1 MADDPDEPCLRPQ
14 GRFIVCFRSLPS
26 QADFRSSA
34 VAPRRRPA
42 CGTASGAATCG
53 DPIIHNLLTDIPI
66 SLLAAACRTTQ
77 VAADGVEDRFISYRQ
92 LGWYRVFGHVSKKK
106 WDDLQDPNSGS
117 SPLKGYRP
125 HFTHR
130 STRLEAKPLAALAP
144 V

>member
-77 VAADGVEDRFISYRQ
+77 RTEWKTVLYRI
-92 LGWYRVFGHVSKKK
+92 GNWAGI
-106 WDDLQDPNSGS
+106 GS
-117 SPLKGYRP
+117 SV
-125 HFTHR
+125 T
-130 STRLEAKPLAALAP
+130 
-144 V
+144 